1 MLKNEEKSEIPG
13 NIIISTKELIAD
25 LESGGGDV
33 VAQYNLAAFYTIGIT
48 MDVDYDKAY
57 YWCKKAADGG
67 LSEAKYYLAM
77 MLINSISVKQN
88 LKNAV
93 SNLKLAGY
101 GDENRAQF
109 TLGVL
114 HMLGKGVEKSKDK
127 AFVFF
132 EMAARSG
139 HVRALYNLAIMYEFG
154 IGVRK
159 NHKESVRILKIAAG
173 YGSEDAKKFQSNPND
188 NMDLDISFK
197 EMDCIIDLSED
208 GYMRPSNLEDWTE
221 SESLSIE
228 CTSTTVH

>member
-1 MLKNEEKSEIPG
+1 MLKNEERSEIPG
-13 NIIISTKELIAD
+13 SIIISTKDLIAD

-33 VAQYNLAAFYTIGIT
+33 VAQYNLAAFYTNGLT

-139 HVRALYNLAIMYEFG
+139 NYIAHFKYTSI
-154 IGVRK
+154 
-159 NHKESVRILKIAAG
+159 IL
-173 YGSEDAKKFQSNPND
+173 
-188 NMDLDISFK
+188 SF
-197 EMDCIIDLSED
+197 
-208 GYMRPSNLEDWTE
+208 
-221 SESLSIE
+221 
-228 CTSTTVH
+228 

>member
-1 MLKNEEKSEIPG
+1 MLKNEERSEIPG
-13 NIIISTKELIAD
+13 SIIISTKDLIAD

-33 VAQYNLAAFYTIGIT
+33 VAQYNLAAFYTNGLT

-139 HVRALYNLAIMYEFG
+139 HVRALYNLAIMYECG

-159 NHKESVRILKIAAG
+159 NHKESVRILKISAG
-173 YGSEDAKKFQSNPND
+173 YGSEDAKKLQSNPNN
-188 NMDLDISFK
+188 NMDLDIGFK

-208 GYMRPSNLEDWTE
+208 GYMRPINPEDWAE